1 MLEIPMKQ
9 STPQGQT
16 GTILIESLVAIL
28 IFSIGVLALVGFQAN
43 AIKAN
48 TDSRAR
54 AEASYLA
61 DQILGDIWAGDKKNL
76 ENYAG
81 TYNDGT
87 TTWGKQVQALKF
99 TSATVG
105 VNADQITV
113 TISWT
118 TPGGGTHNFV
128 QTGRV
133 NTSS

>member
-9 STPQGQT
+9 STSQGQT

-48 TDSRAR
+48 TDTRAR

>member
-9 STPQGQT
+9 STSQGQT

>member
-1 MLEIPMKQ
+1 MLDIPMKQ
-9 STPQGQT
+9 PTIQRQT

-61 DQILGDIWAGDKKNL
+61 DQILGDIWAGDKKNPG
-76 ENYAG
+76 NYAG
-81 TYNDGT
+81 TYSNNST
-87 TTWGKQVQALKF
+87 AWGKQVQALNF
-99 TSATVG
+99 TSATVE
-105 VNADQITV
+105 VTADKVTV
-113 TISWT
+113 TIAWK
-118 TPGGGTHNFV
+118 TPGGGNHNFV
-128 QTGRV
+128 QTSRV

>member
-9 STPQGQT
+9 TTPKNQT

-61 DQILGDIWAGDKKNL
+61 DQILGDIWAGDKKNPK
-76 ENYAG
+76 NYVG

-99 TSATVG
+99 TSATVE
-105 VNADQITV
+105 VNTDQVTV
-113 TISWT
+113 TISWK

>member
-76 ENYAG
+76 GNYAG

-87 TTWGKQVQALKF
+87 TTWGKQIQALNF

-118 TPGGGTHNFV
+118 TPGGGIHNFV